1 MEVCIMTGR
10 QDLFDESM
18 RLGHSAAWEQQWDRA
33 IEFYRKALAEFP
45 DDPSALIS
53 LGLAFLETGR
63 TEEALAAYPKAAKAS
78 LDDPIP
84 AEKSAE
90 IYESLDETRL
100 AIEQREIAADLY
112 VRQRNADKAIEN
124 WTHSARLDPNNL
136 AVRSRLALTFE
147 RLGRKREA
155 AHEYLSVAAILQR
168 NRKIDRALES
178 AQNAL
183 RLQPTDPEALSA
195 LRALRQGTLLPLP
208 SPPRGRTGPL
218 RMPEVKGILR
228 KETPGALPEGEAEL
242 EDPEAAALDQALTML
257 AGMLFDEAA
266 EGGEDESSGAH
277 EFGEGMRGRLGEIRK
292 SPGSA
297 KKFQLLG
304 KAIDLQTRGNK
315 RQASKEF
322 ERAIDSGLD
331 HPAAHYVLGLLLK
344 DLHDYDGAH
353 QHLMVSIGHPDL
365 ALGSNLALG
374 RITRSQGNL
383 ADSARYLL
391 QALRLAD
398 ALSVMD
404 EQSNQLNEPYEKI
417 LASLDEGDEK
427 ELSSIVERILN
438 FLSGPE
444 WLHRMRIAR
453 GQLESQ
459 AAGSAVMP
467 ITTIVIGEERTDRIV
482 PALERIDNLL
492 SQGFL
497 YSALEESLLAL
508 AYNPSYLGLHLRIAD
523 ILLKTGRREQG
534 LAKLRVIAE
543 THRVRGETI
552 QATKLYK
559 RILQASPVDIE
570 ARKHIIDLLTQQ
582 DRGEEAMNQFIELA
596 DIYRQMAEINMAR
609 KTLADAIQFA
619 QLHTVDREWMVRIL
633 RELADI
639 DMARLDWR
647 RALRVFEQ
655 IRKLDPTDDHAQ
667 VQVIDLNFRL
677 AQEDEAANA
686 LDLYL
691 EYLVSNDRGTE
702 ILPMLEEMTREYAGK
717 QMLHSRLA
725 EAYRAVGR
733 KADAIAQYD
742 ALGEIQLDAGQ
753 IREAI
758 RTIQTIIQMG
768 PPDIEGYRE
777 LLKNIQSGH

>member
-1 MEVCIMTGR
+1 MTGR

-45 DDPSALIS
+45 DDSTALTS
-53 LGLAFLETGR
+53 LGLALLETGR
-63 TEEALAAYPKAAKAS
+63 MEEALTVYQKAAKAS
-78 LDDPIP
+78 SGDPIP

-90 IYESLDETRL
+90 IYESLEETHL
-100 AIEQREIAADLY
+100 AIEQREVAADLY

-147 RLGRKREA
+147 RLGRKRDA

-195 LRALRQGTLLPLP
+195 LRALRQGTLLPPP
-208 SPPRGRTGPL
+208 SSPRGRTGPL
-218 RMPEVKGILR
+218 RIPEVKDILR
-228 KETPGALPEGEAEL
+228 QDTPLALPEGEGKL
-242 EDPEAAALDQALTML
+242 DDPEVAAQDQALTML
-257 AGMLFDEAA
+257 AGMLFDEAS
-266 EGGEDESSGAH
+266 EGGGDEPSEAL
-277 EFGEGMRGRLGEIRK
+277 EFGEGMSGRLGEIRK
-292 SPGSA
+292 SPGST

-315 RQASKEF
+315 RQAAKEF
-322 ERAIDSGLD
+322 TRAVDSGLD
-331 HPAAHYVLGLLLK
+331 HPAVHYILGLLLK
-344 DLHDYDGAH
+344 DLHDYDGAR

-383 ADSARYLL
+383 ADAARYLL

-398 ALSVMD
+398 VLSVMD
-404 EQSNQLNEPYEKI
+404 EQSSQLNEPYEKI
-417 LASLDEGDEK
+417 LATLNEGDEK
-427 ELSSIVERILN
+427 ELSNIVEKILN

-459 AAGSAVMP
+459 ATGPAVVP

-497 YSALEESLLAL
+497 YSAMEESLLAL
-508 AYNPSYLGLHLRIAD
+508 GYNPSYLGLHLRIAD

-534 LAKLRVIAE
+534 LTKLRTIAE

-559 RILQASPVDIE
+559 RILQVSPVDIE

-582 DRGEEAMNQFIELA
+582 DRAEEAMNQFIELS

-609 KTLADAIQFA
+609 KTLADALQFA
-619 QLHTVDREWMVRIL
+619 QLNAVNRDWMVKIL

-647 RALRVFEQ
+647 RALRVYDQ
-655 IRKLDPTDDHAQ
+655 ICKLDPGDDHAQ

-677 AQEDEAANA
+677 GQEAEAANS
-686 LDLYL
+686 LDHYL
-691 EYLVSNDRGTE
+691 EYLVNDSRGAE
-702 ILPMLEEMTREYAGK
+702 ILPMLEEMTREYPGK
-717 QMLHSRLA
+717 QGLHSRLA
-725 EAYRAVGR
+725 EAYRAVGH

-753 IREAI
+753 VREAI
-758 RTIQTIIQMG
+758 RTIQTIIQME
-768 PPDIEGYRE
+768 PPDMEGYRE
-777 LLKNIQSGH
+777 LLKNLQSGH